1 MKKIILC
8 LVSILILFSSCQK
21 NSNEIV
27 IGGTISL
34 TGDNSM
40 QGKRGLNGILL
51 AIDIANENG
60 GINGKKIKF
69 VAEDTQ
75 TSAKGAI
82 NAYTKL
88 VQMDNVDA
96 IISTGDVEF
105 QAINDIT
112 NKTHKVTIA
121 TICSGMLEDN
131 RSPYLFRYCFNE
143 KIQDA
148 KLMNYI
154 SDSLHV
160 SDISLLFPN
169 NLWGKE
175 IELYNELAAKNASIN
190 IIQKET
196 YDPNSLDQKVVALKL
211 LQKKPQMIC
220 ARGFGSGFEAV
231 LKHLSELGYGGTIIG
246 DITISL
252 PSTINNT
259 KGAVKGAY
267 YVSVDLKNSQDEFT
281 NNYKQKY
288 KAKYGEEASV
298 WDALGFDTCTYLL
311 EAIKFSEN
319 NNIALEDALKKVKN
333 VQLLLGNNKF
343 EDSND
348 VEFEMY
354 IFKL

>member
-1 MKKIILC
+1 
-8 LVSILILFSSCQK
+8 
-21 NSNEIV
+21 
-27 IGGTISL
+27 
-34 TGDNSM
+34 
-40 QGKRGLNGILL
+40 
-51 AIDIANENG
+51 
-60 GINGKKIKF
+60 
-69 VAEDTQ
+69 
-75 TSAKGAI
+75 
-82 NAYTKL
+82 
-88 VQMDNVDA
+88 
-96 IISTGDVEF
+96 
-105 QAINDIT
+105 
-112 NKTHKVTIA
+112 
-121 TICSGMLEDN
+121 
-131 RSPYLFRYCFNE
+131 
-143 KIQDA
+143 
-148 KLMNYI
+148 
-154 SDSLHV
+154 
-160 SDISLLFPN
+160 
-169 NLWGKE
+169 
-175 IELYNELAAKNASIN
+175 
-190 IIQKET
+190 
-196 YDPNSLDQKVVALKL
+196 
-211 LQKKPQMIC
+211 MIC